1 MTMTLGTKLTRL
13 RNNKGYTQQ
22 EIADKLQISQPAYS
36 KWESDAVRPD
46 LENLFKISNIYG
58 IDLKELVD
66 DAGHIISNNT
76 FDSYSSNAIG
86 TVYNATFNVH
96 SAELIES
103 VMSNQK
109 DITQLLNNQNQLI
122 EALIQKL
129 KS

>member
-22 EIADKLQISQPAYS
+22 EVADRLQISQPAYS

-46 LENLFKISNIYG
+46 LESLLKISNIYE

-86 TVYNATFNVH
+86 TVYNATFNVN
-96 SAELIES
+96 SPDLIKMLIDNQKEMAKLIE
-103 VMSNQK
+103 
-109 DITQLLNNQNQLI
+109 
-122 EALIQKL
+122 IQGRLMDKIFDA
-129 KS
+129 K

>member
-1 MTMTLGTKLTRL
+1 MTLGTKLTRL

-22 EIADKLQISQPAYS
+22 EVADRLQISQPAYS

-46 LENLFKISNIYG
+46 LESLLKISNIYE

-86 TVYNATFNVH
+86 TVYNATFNVN
-96 SAELIES
+96 SPDLIKMLIDNQKEMAKLIE
-103 VMSNQK
+103 
-109 DITQLLNNQNQLI
+109 
-122 EALIQKL
+122 IQGRLMDKIFDA
-129 KS
+129 K